1 MWIECSEFNFKLLIL
16 LIYPIFNRLG
26 DISSDAYI
34 KDKNRVFK
42 TFKYYLSDS
51 FSFIPFL
58 IVKISSKRSHK
69 NTNEHIIKLGGQ
81 YASYDTPYQGTNT
94 MLIKNN
100 IKKVLKNI
108 LFLIILC
115 CLGIFSYNFSYFF
128 SNKNYDNA
136 KQSLGIFFTI
146 FEYTLFSVL
155 ILKLKLYKHHF
166 VSAGIMGII
175 LVILFIITIF
185 YMNKGY
191 IFKAILYYFLNSL
204 CFGLFDVLCKK
215 YMDVFYK
222 NSYFLMIV
230 VSLINM
236 IGLLIYELITY
247 YCNPDIGGILN
258 GFQNN
263 ISSISN
269 FFIFILDIILQWAG
283 HIGIFLTIYYFSPCH
298 YFISRYFSEYI
309 NYLLKAKDRGKD
321 FYSTINIVIFSIA
334 FFINF
339 FCTLIFNE
347 VLIINFWNLD
357 YNTRK
362 RIQQREIKEIEEAP
376 LTDSQRDSTELGE
389 SFSESSKENSSI
401 NS

>member
-1 MWIECSEFNFKLLIL
+1 MWIEFSEFNFKLLIL
-16 LIYPIFNRLG
+16 LIYPIFNIFE
-26 DISSDAYI
+26 DISNEAYI

-42 TFKYYLSDS
+42 TFKYYLSDT
-51 FSFIPFL
+51 FSFIPYL
-58 IVKISSKRSHK
+58 IVKISTKSIRK
-69 NTNEHIIKLGGQ
+69 NKNEKIIKLDGQ
-81 YASYDTPYQGTNT
+81 YASSAVPYQGTNNL
-94 MLIKNN
+94 LIKNK
-100 IKKVLKNI
+100 IKKLFLNI

-115 CLGIFSYNFSYFF
+115 CTGIFCYNFSYLF
-128 SNKNYDNA
+128 SNKNYNNP
-136 KQSLGIFFTI
+136 KQSVGIFFTI
-146 FEYTLFSVL
+146 FEYALFSVL
-155 ILKLKLYKHHF
+155 LIKLKLYKHHF
-166 VSAGIMGII
+166 VSAGIIGLI
-175 LVILFIITIF
+175 LLILFIITIF

-191 IFKAILYYFLNSL
+191 IFKAILYYFFNSL
-204 CFGLFDVLCKK
+204 CYGLHDVLCKK
-215 YMDVFYK
+215 YMDIFYK
-222 NSYFLMIV
+222 NAYFLMT
-230 VSLINM
+230 VSGLINI

-247 YCNPDIGGILN
+247 YYNPDIGGILN

-269 FFIFILDIILQWAG
+269 FFIFILNIILQWAE

-376 LTDSQRDSTELGE
+376 LTDSQRDSIELGE
-389 SFSESSKENSSI
+389 SSSESSKENSSI

>member
-1 MWIECSEFNFKLLIL
+1 MWIEFSEFNFKLLIL

-42 TFKYYLSDS
+42 TFKYYLSDT
-51 FSFIPFL
+51 FSFIPYL
-58 IVKISSKRSHK
+58 IVKISTKSIRK
-69 NTNEHIIKLGGQ
+69 NKNEKIIKLDGQ
-81 YASYDTPYQGTNT
+81 YASYIDPYQGTNNL
-94 MLIKNN
+94 LIKNK
-100 IKKVLKNI
+100 IKKLFLNI

-115 CLGIFSYNFSYFF
+115 CTGIFCYNFSYLF
-128 SNKNYDNA
+128 SNKNYNNP
-136 KQSLGIFFTI
+136 KQSVGIFFTI
-146 FEYTLFSVL
+146 FEYALFSVL
-155 ILKLKLYKHHF
+155 LIKLKLYKHHF
-166 VSAGIMGII
+166 VSAGIIGLI
-175 LVILFIITIF
+175 LLILFIITIF

-191 IFKAILYYFLNSL
+191 IFKAILYYFFNSL
-204 CFGLFDVLCKK
+204 CYGLHDVLCKK
-215 YMDVFYK
+215 YMDIFYK
-222 NSYFLMIV
+222 NAYFLMM
-230 VSLINM
+230 VSGLINI

-247 YCNPDIGGILN
+247 YYNPDIGGILN

-269 FFIFILDIILQWAG
+269 FFIFILNIILQWAE

-357 YNTRK
+357 YNTKK
-362 RIQQREIKEIEEAP
+362 RIQQREIQEIEDVP
-376 LTDSQRDSTELGE
+376 LTDSQRDSIELGE